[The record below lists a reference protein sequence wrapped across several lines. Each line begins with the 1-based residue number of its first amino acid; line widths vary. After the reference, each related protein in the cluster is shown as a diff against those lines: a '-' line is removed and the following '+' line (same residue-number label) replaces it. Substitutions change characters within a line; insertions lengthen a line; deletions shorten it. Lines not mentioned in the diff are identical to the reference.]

1 MRPGFLHS
9 AESLQKLTR
18 CARRLI
24 PLVAAKTG
32 LVSLI
37 LSLPT
42 LPRESLFCVIDGFSR
57 IMGMTTLGVDVV
69 LTHPNEAV
77 RSSPWAMILVAFL
90 SGGGGGMLVPMFKM
104 FGPEWGFTT
113 TPAFVKTGLPI
124 DVWSAAFIGC
134 VYACAPSL
142 SLLALSLLIEP
153 LLTPLLRSLC
163 TQHPHRRAPLLPP
176 PRVVPPRQHPR
187 PAPVRL

>member
-1 MRPGFLHS
+1 M
-9 AESLQKLTR
+9 
-18 CARRLI
+18 I

-37 LSLPT
+37 LSLPI

-124 DVWSAAFIGC
+124 DVWSAAFIGY

-142 SLLALSLLIEP
+142 SLSLLALSLFFGASPESP
-153 LLTPLLRSLC
+153 PSLC

-187 PAPVRL
+187 SAPARL